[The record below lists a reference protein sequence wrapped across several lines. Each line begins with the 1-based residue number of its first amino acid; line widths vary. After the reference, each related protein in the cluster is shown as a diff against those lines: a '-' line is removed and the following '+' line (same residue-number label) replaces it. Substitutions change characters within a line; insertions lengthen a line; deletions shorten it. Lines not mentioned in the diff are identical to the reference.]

1 MAERSSI
8 VGVLLTAILTG
19 GVAYIFSSRQ
29 SATAYERTQV
39 AELRRQAEPFLK
51 EAMTVREHL
60 RTAQGNLYDF
70 LESYHNGDESVLPR
84 LRLWADSTT
93 NAGHTLASRMSQD
106 AITACRLFGP
116 DARRVISGLDVRAAY
131 LSQVMLGS
139 PGIITRDRYRS
150 LRQTLGDSLRLQTN
164 HLDMFE
170 SYLADII
177 KADTKLLEASRAE
190 CFGN

>member
-8 VGVLLTAILTG
+8 VGALLTAILTG
-19 GVAYIFSSRQ
+19 GVAYVFSTRQ
-29 SATAYERTQV
+29 SSTAYERTQV

-70 LESYHNGDESVLPR
+70 LGSYYDGDESVLPR
-84 LRLWADSTT
+84 LRLWADSTA
-93 NAGHTLASRMSQD
+93 NVGHTLAARASQD
-106 AITACRLFGP
+106 YTTACRVFGP
-116 DARRVISGLDVRAAY
+116 DARRVIGGLDVRGAY
-131 LSQVMLGS
+131 LSKAMLGS
-139 PGIITRDRYRS
+139 PSLITRERYRS
-150 LRQTLGDSLRLQTN
+150 LRQTLSDSLSLQVN
-164 HLDMFE
+164 HLSMFE

-177 KADTKLLEASRAE
+177 KSDTKLLEASRAE